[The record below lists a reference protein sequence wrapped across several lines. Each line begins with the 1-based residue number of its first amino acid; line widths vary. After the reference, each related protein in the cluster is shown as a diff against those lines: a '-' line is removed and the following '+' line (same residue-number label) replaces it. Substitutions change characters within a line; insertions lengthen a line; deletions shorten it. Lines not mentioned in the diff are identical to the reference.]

1 MVTRIFL
8 FLLCVAISSCDS
20 TEIQYKV
27 CSHVECVDGM
37 VTVETYVMKRSSGGW
52 TMSEIYNNKRHT
64 TVDSMK
70 QIVKIEKQ
78 MRTNSSMIGWKYR
91 AYVNLKTSANKN
103 V

>member
-78 MRTNSSMIGWKYR
+78 Y
-91 AYVNLKTSANKN
+91 AYEFVYDWLEIQGIRESEDISQ
-103 V
+103 